1 MPLTNVKIIPGFD
14 KTDTPSGAE
23 GKWIDGDF
31 TRFRYGQPEKIGGFT
46 AIGGHTISGPARAI
60 HTFTD
65 LDGRKYAGIG
75 SSKLLLIYYGGA
87 FYDITPLGTQVSSVT
102 FTSTNN
108 SNTVTVNKT
117 AHGLVAG
124 EYFLFTNVT
133 LPGGGATSFTTANFT
148 DNTFE
153 VVTATANTFTVTMPV
168 TETGTGMTAAGSADV
183 TPYID
188 IGPIAQTA
196 GYGWG
201 TGQWGGSI
209 GNQPSTT
216 LNGLLQNNT
225 AGTGG
230 IGTSITL
237 TSSSGFNSG
246 GGIILVGA
254 LGSSS
259 AELITYTGVSS
270 NDLTGITRGALGTS
284 ISAHSSGT
292 LVTEVSAFIGWGNQ
306 TTTSSVILD
315 PGNWHLDN
323 FGEIF
328 TATIRNGK
336 TFTWN
341 AGASNPL
348 NNRAIEMPSAPTRSI
363 LTAVSDRDRHFVHFG
378 TETTVGDANTQ
389 DPMFIRF
396 SDQEDFST
404 YAPTSTNTAGTFR
417 LDTGNTI
424 VTAISG
430 KDYILILTDQAA
442 YTMQFVGPPFTF
454 SIRQVGTNC
463 GCIGQHAAAYAD
475 GKVYWMGL
483 SGGFF
488 VYDGTVKLL
497 PSLVEDFVFTTDGDN
512 LGVNY
517 NSNQIIYASHNSLY
531 NEIIWFYPKGTPL
544 PNGSSQNDRSAVYNY
559 VENTWATMSLARTAY
574 SDSVTYDNP
583 QATEFNSTGTPTFPT
598 INGVTNTFGASTLF
612 AHEEGTNQ
620 ISLNGVSSPI
630 PAFVQSGDFDI
641 SQGGDGEF
649 LLKVRR
655 FLPDFK
661 NLEGTVTITLGTKNF
676 PISTQSTTTSFAVT
690 STTSKIDTRVRGRL
704 ANIKIE
710 NTAVDDNW
718 RFGTFRADVQPD
730 GMR

>member
-1 MPLTNVKIIPGFD
+1 MPLANVKIIPGFD

-46 AIGGHTISGPARAI
+46 AIGSDTISGPARAI

-75 SSKLLLIYYGGA
+75 TSKLLLIYYGGA
-87 FYDITPLGTQVSSVT
+87 FYDITPLDTAITGCT
-102 FTSTNN
+102 FTSTQN
-108 SNTVTVNKT
+108 SSTVTVNK
-117 AHGLVAG
+117 ASHGLFAG
-124 EYFLFTNVT
+124 EYFTFTSVT
-133 LPGGGATSFTTANFT
+133 LPGGGATSFSTANFT
-148 DNTFE
+148 TNTFE
-153 VVTATANTFTVTMPV
+153 VLTATGNSFTINMPAN
-168 TETGTGMTAAGSADV
+168 ETGTGMSAAGSATV
-183 TPYID
+183 NPYVEV
-188 IGPIAQTA
+188 GPIAQTA

-201 TGQWGGSI
+201 TGQWGGSLS
-209 GNQPSTT
+209 NQPSST

-230 IGTSITL
+230 SGTSITL
-237 TSSSGFNSG
+237 TSTTGFPSSGT
-246 GGIILVGA
+246 IVVGT
-254 LGSSS
+254 
-259 AELITYTGVSS
+259 ELISYSGVSS
-270 NDLTGITRGALGTS
+270 NDLTGITRAVSGTVT
-284 ISAHSSGT
+284 SAHSSGAV
-292 LVTEVSAFIGWGNQ
+292 VTEVTNFIGWGNQ

-315 PGNWHLDN
+315 PGNWQLDN
-323 FGEIF
+323 FGEIL

-341 AGASNPL
+341 AALSNPL
-348 NNRAIEMPSAPTRSI
+348 NQRAVVMPSAPTRSLI
-363 LTAVSDRDRHFVHFG
+363 TAVSDRDRHFVHFG
-378 TETTVGDANTQ
+378 TETVVGDPTKQ

-396 SDQEDFST
+396 SDQENFSDYT
-404 YAPTSTNTAGTFR
+404 PTSTNTAGTFR

-424 VTAISG
+424 VAAISG

-454 SIRQVGTNC
+454 SIRQIGTNC

-517 NSNQIIYASHNSLY
+517 NSSQIIYASHNSLY
-531 NEIIWFYPKGTPL
+531 NEIIWFYPKGKPL
-544 PNGSSQNDRSAVYNY
+544 PNGSSQNDRSVTYNY
-559 VENTWATMSLARTAY
+559 VENTWATMSLDRTAY
-574 SDSVTYDNP
+574 SDSITYDNP
-583 QATEFNSTGTPTFPT
+583 QATQYNETGTPSFPI
-598 INGVTNTFGASTLF
+598 INGATNTFGATTLF
-612 AHEEGTNQ
+612 RHEEGVNK
-620 ISLNGVSSPI
+620 IDLNGQSSAI

-641 SQGGDGEF
+641 AQGGEGEF
-649 LLKVRR
+649 LLKIRR

-676 PISTQSTTTSFAVT
+676 PISTVSTSTSFAVT

-704 ANIKIE
+704 ANLKIE
-710 NTAVDDNW
+710 NNNVDDNW